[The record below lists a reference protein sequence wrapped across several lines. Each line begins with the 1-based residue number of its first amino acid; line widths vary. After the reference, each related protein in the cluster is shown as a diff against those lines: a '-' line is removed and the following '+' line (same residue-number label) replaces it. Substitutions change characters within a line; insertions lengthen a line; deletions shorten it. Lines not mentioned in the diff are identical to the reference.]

1 MATVRPEGEEGR
13 EPERA
18 APAGP
23 AGPVGAWVRGAGRK
37 GPGGRSWFA
46 VGFSLGLGATL
57 AWLTVQT
64 VLEVGSLLT
73 LLLLAVFLALA
84 LEPVVVWLTRHR
96 VRRGWAVAAVLVLL
110 LAVFAGFLALVV
122 PPAADEINA
131 LVKAVPG
138 WLRDLHDHNST
149 LGRFEDR
156 YHLVDKAKQQFS
168 SGGASGLAGGLLGA
182 GKFVVGAVTSG
193 AIVLVV
199 MVYVMAFL
207 PALKRFCLRFVA
219 ARKRPHVQEVT
230 EEILNRVGRY
240 MLGNV
245 ATSVIAGAATFVW
258 CVALG
263 VPYAAALGV
272 FIALMDL
279 IPIVGSTIGGF
290 VVSLVALSVS
300 LPIALATAAFYVGF
314 RLAEDYLIV
323 PKVMRFAV
331 DVHPLVT
338 VVGVLVGGAL
348 LGVIGALVAIP
359 AAVAIGIVLDEHVFS
374 RTDVS

>member
-1 MATVRPEGEEGR
+1 MTSVGRDGEDGR
-13 EPERA
+13 EPERS
-18 APAGP
+18 APAEPGP
-23 AGPVGAWVRGAGRK
+23 TGERARGVSRK
-37 GPGGRSWFA
+37 GVGGRSWFA

-96 VRRGWAVAAVLVLL
+96 LRRGGAVAVVLVLL
-110 LAVFAGFLALVV
+110 LALFAGFLALVV

-156 YHLVDKAKQQFS
+156 YHLVEKAKQQFS
-168 SGGASGLAGGLLGA
+168 SGGAAGLAGGLLGA
-182 GKFVVGAVTSG
+182 GKFVVGAVTSA
-193 AIVLVV
+193 AIVIVV
-199 MVYVMAFL
+199 TVYVMAFL
-207 PALKRFCLRFVA
+207 PSLKRFCLHFVA
-219 ARKRPHVQEVT
+219 AHKRPHAQEVT
-230 EEILNRVGRY
+230 EEVLNRVGRY

-258 CVALG
+258 CAVTG
-263 VPYAAALGV
+263 VPYPAALGV

-279 IPIVGSTIGGF
+279 IPIVGTTIGGF

-300 LPIALATAAFYVGF
+300 LPVALATAGFYVGF

-323 PKVMRFAV
+323 PRVMKFAV

-338 VVGVLVGGAL
+338 VVGVLIGGAL

-374 RTDVS
+374 RTDAS

>member
-1 MATVRPEGEEGR
+1 MTSVGTDGEDGR
-13 EPERA
+13 EPEQSASAEPGPTGGRA
-18 APAGP
+18 
-23 AGPVGAWVRGAGRK
+23 RGVSRK
-37 GPGGRSWFA
+37 GVGGRSWFA

-73 LLLLAVFLALA
+73 LLLLAVFLAFA

-96 VRRGWAVAAVLVLL
+96 MRRGWAVAVVLVLL
-110 LAVFAGFLALVV
+110 LALFAGFLALVV
-122 PPAADEINA
+122 PPAADEVNA
-131 LVKAVPG
+131 LVNAVPG

-149 LGRFEDR
+149 LGRLEDR

-168 SGGASGLAGGLLGA
+168 SGGAAGLAGGLLGA
-182 GKFVVGAVTSG
+182 GKFVVGAITSA
-193 AIVLVV
+193 AIVIVV
-199 MVYVMAFL
+199 TVYVMAFL

-219 ARKRPHVQEVT
+219 ARKRPHAQEVT

-258 CVALG
+258 CAVLG
-263 VPYAAALGV
+263 VPYPAALGV

-279 IPIVGSTIGGF
+279 IPIVGTTIGGF

-300 LPIALATAAFYVGF
+300 LPVALATAGFYVGF

-323 PKVMRFAV
+323 PRVMKFAV

-338 VVGVLVGGAL
+338 VVGVLIGGAL
-348 LGVIGALVAIP
+348 LGIIGALVAIP

-374 RTDVS
+374 RTDAS

>member
-1 MATVRPEGEEGR
+1 MGPDAADGR

-18 APAGP
+18 ASAGP
-23 AGPVGAWVRGAGRK
+23 GPVGERVRGVGRK
-37 GPGGRSWFA
+37 GVGGRSWFA

-73 LLLLAVFLALA
+73 LLLLAVFLAIA
-84 LEPVVVWLTRHR
+84 LEPVVMWLTRHR
-96 VRRGWAVAAVLVLL
+96 LRRGWAVAVVLVLL
-110 LAVFAGFLALVV
+110 LGLFAGFLALVV

-138 WLRDLHDHNST
+138 WLRDLHDHNSA

-156 YHLVDKAKQQFS
+156 YHLVEKARQQFS
-168 SGGASGLAGGLLGA
+168 SGGAAGLAGGLLGA
-182 GKFVVGAVTSG
+182 GKFVVGAITSA
-193 AIVLVV
+193 AIVIVV
-199 MVYVMAFL
+199 TVYVMAFL
-207 PALKRFCLRFVA
+207 PALKQFCLRFVA

-230 EEILNRVGRY
+230 DEVLNRVGRY

-258 CVALG
+258 CAVTG
-263 VPYAAALGV
+263 VPYPAALGV

-279 IPIVGSTIGGF
+279 IPIVGTTIGGV

-300 LPIALATAAFYVGF
+300 LPVALATAGFYVGF

-323 PKVMRFAV
+323 PRVMKFAV

-338 VVGVLVGGAL
+338 VVGVLIGGAL

-374 RTDVS
+374 RTDAS

>member
-1 MATVRPEGEEGR
+1 MTSTGPDGDDGR

-18 APAGP
+18 AEAGP
-23 AGPVGAWVRGAGRK
+23 RPTGIRARGVSGK
-37 GPGGRSWFA
+37 GVGGRSWFA

-57 AWLTVQT
+57 AWLTVRT

-96 VRRGWAVAAVLVLL
+96 MGRGWAVAVVLVLL
-110 LAVFAGFLALVV
+110 LALFAGFLALVV

-156 YHLVDKAKQQFS
+156 YHLVEKAKQQFS
-168 SGGASGLAGGLLGA
+168 SGGAAGLAGGLLGA
-182 GKFVVGAVTSG
+182 GKFVVGAVTSA
-193 AIVLVV
+193 AIVIVV
-199 MVYVMAFL
+199 TVYVMAFL
-207 PALKRFCLRFVA
+207 PALKGFCLHFVA
-219 ARKRPHVQEVT
+219 SRKRPHAQEVT

-258 CVALG
+258 CAVTG
-263 VPYAAALGV
+263 VPYPAALGV

-279 IPIVGSTIGGF
+279 IPIVGTTIGGV

-300 LPIALATAAFYVGF
+300 LPVALATAGFYVGF

-323 PKVMRFAV
+323 PRVMRFAV

-338 VVGVLVGGAL
+338 VVGVLIGGAL
-348 LGVIGALVAIP
+348 LGVVGALVAIP

-374 RTDVS
+374 RTDAS